1 MIQSPP
7 EGSWPI
13 LTMSSS
19 FVEMCITISSLST
32 ISWPYLLINS
42 SRVEGRWK
50 PVATKIR
57 TRASGLTERIRR
69 KMIGV
74 MIWEGTGRVWS
85 ELINT
90 MSFLPLAS
98 SSKDGLPI
106 GLSNERSTVSSSD
119 SGLWKFSAF
128 DSNKPAKFSSGIFA
142 TIVFLSYGNLIS
154 TIICDLL
161 Y

>member
-1 MIQSPP
+1 M
-7 EGSWPI
+7 
-13 LTMSSS
+13 
-19 FVEMCITISSLST
+19 
-32 ISWPYLLINS
+32 
-42 SRVEGRWK
+42 
-50 PVATKIR
+50 
-57 TRASGLTERIRR
+57 
-69 KMIGV
+69 
-74 MIWEGTGRVWS
+74 WS

-106 GLSNERSTVSSSD
+106 GLSIERSTVSSSD

-154 TIICDLL
+154 TIIAISFINTDTYSIILFKKRCASIDVNKC
-161 Y
+161 